1 MPDATV
7 LDMLYGR
14 DPDDLRKFVSAS
26 ESNKQFLDRNSTF
39 WINLLKEQFIE
50 KKKIVLKGKPS
61 KKKVMELSE
70 KEDER
75 LERQISSLGPK
86 GLQRKQEELERAINS
101 QKLPQSEVLD
111 KIPLG
116 NADTI
121 KFR

>member
-1 MPDATV
+1 MRSV
-7 LDMLYGR
+7 LTSRLG
-14 DPDDLRKFVSAS
+14 AWC

-75 LERQISSLGPK
+75 LERQISSLGPE

-121 KFR
+121 QFR